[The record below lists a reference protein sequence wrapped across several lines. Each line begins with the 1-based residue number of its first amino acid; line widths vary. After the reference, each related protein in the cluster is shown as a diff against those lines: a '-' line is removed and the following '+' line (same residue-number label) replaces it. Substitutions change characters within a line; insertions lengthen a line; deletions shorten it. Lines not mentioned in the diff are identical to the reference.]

1 MYYRIRGAG
10 CQWAGAPRPER
21 EAAALKTEKIWSPCD
36 GGEILAL
43 WSAVFGE
50 AEAALEAPQI
60 DGSEADENEDFLY
73 VIRDAGR
80 LAGTIHATIPRA
92 APTLCGLSG
101 MCVAPEYRGR
111 GLARQLFGAMVEDL
125 DGAGVEAAFLGT
137 DNPVAARLYAG
148 FGFAF
153 LPGSNVMAR
162 FLRGSA
168 LEYGR
173 RAFLRPRERFATRP
187 FSPAMRIP
195 MIPLALHRGSQFLL
209 DCNAEIFTSAAVTQR
224 SCMGLYPKYE
234 SMLRRGGGG
243 YCAWAEDGVL
253 GTIASV
259 KMTGEGPRADF
270 FGCDAFLPAVPEL
283 LERCRA
289 QFGPLRF
296 QIAAVDAG
304 KRACVERLGCRPGET
319 APVAFGRVCVPC
331 VTYEM

>member
-1 MYYRIRGAG
+1 M
-10 CQWAGAPRPER
+10 
-21 EAAALKTEKIWSPCD
+21 EKIWSPCD

-60 DGSEADENEDFLY
+60 DGTEAGENEDFLY
-73 VIRDAGR
+73 VVRDAGR
-80 LAGTIHATIPRA
+80 LAGTIHATVPRA

-111 GLARQLFGAMVEDL
+111 GLARGLFHAMLEDL

-137 DNPVAARLYAG
+137 DNPVAAGLYAG

-162 FLRGSA
+162 FQRGGA
-168 LEYGR
+168 LEYER
-173 RAFLRPRERFATRP
+173 RTLLRPRERFEIRP

-195 MIPLALHRGSQFLL
+195 MIPLVLHRGSQFLL
-209 DCNAEIFTSAAVTQR
+209 DRNAGIFSSAAVTQR

-234 SMLRRGGGG
+234 SMLRGGGGG

-253 GTIASV
+253 GAIASV
-259 KMTGEGPRADF
+259 KMTDEGPIADF
-270 FGCDAFLPAVPEL
+270 FGCDAFLSAVPEL
-283 LERCRA
+283 LERCRER
-289 QFGPLRF
+289 FGPLRF
-296 QIAAVDAG
+296 QIAVVDGG
-304 KRACVERLGCRPGET
+304 KRACVERLGYRPGET
-319 APVAFGRVCVPC
+319 VLAAFGRGCVPC
-331 VTYEM
+331 VTYAMQRKKRDASFTPPGAV